1 MIETNCLWMASYLHE
16 MLGSYVEEA
25 PHVRTGSRLYEETL
39 LAAYIVDLG
48 ILSFDDGFL
57 GFIKENPGAKASYLY
72 QVVRRFPD
80 ETVRNGAALMIER
93 LTATGSGNGLLSLT
107 TGIFERPHMETG
119 VHGPAFR
126 PVIRP
131 EIRKCDC
138 REIRPGVWT
147 VEPL

>member
-25 PHVRTGSRLYEETL
+25 SHASTGSRLYEETL

-57 GFIKENPGAKASYLY
+57 GFIKKNPGAKASSLY

-93 LTATGSGNGLLSLT
+93 LTAAEPGTGFLPLT
-107 TGIFERPHMETG
+107 TGIFERPYMEMR
-119 VHGPAFR
+119 VHCGLELR
-126 PVIRP
+126 PKISQ
-131 EIRKCDC
+131 CDC
-138 REIRPGVWT
+138 REVRPGIWT

>member
-25 PHVRTGSRLYEETL
+25 PHVRTGSHLYEETL

-57 GFIKENPGAKASYLY
+57 GFIKENPGAKASSLY
-72 QVVRRFPD
+72 QVVRCFPD

-119 VHGPAFR
+119 VYGPAFQ
-126 PVIRP
+126 PEIRP
-131 EIRKCDC
+131 EIRQCDC
-138 REIRPGVWT
+138 REVRPGVWT